1 MFKALNVNTV
11 PKLWEKRFEIFKE
24 SKVDLKDLE
33 DVDSAGVAFL
43 VQWAKATP
51 EHKLTLI
58 NATPRLLKLISTFR
72 LEELFEIQK

>member
-11 PKLWEKRFEIFKE
+11 PELWEKRFEIFKE
-24 SKVDLKDLE
+24 SNVDLKNLE

-51 EHKLTLI
+51 RHKLILTH
-58 NATPRLLKLISTFR
+58 ATPRLLKLISTFR
-72 LEELFEIQK
+72 LEEIFEIQN

>member
-11 PKLWEKRFEIFKE
+11 PELWERRFEIFKE
-24 SKVDLKDLE
+24 SNVDLKNLE

-51 EHKLTLI
+51 RHKLILTH
-58 NATPRLLKLISTFR
+58 ATPRLLKLISTFR
-72 LEELFEIQK
+72 LEELFEIQN